1 MIGQSISHYRVLE
14 KVGGGGHGVVYKAED
29 LKLHRFV
36 ALKFLPDEM
45 AKDPEALSR
54 FQGEAQAASAL
65 NHPNICTIYDVD
77 ECEGKPFIAMELL
90 EGQTLRE
97 WIAHGGRALPRR
109 PLHGP
114 FATDQLF
121 ALAIQIADALDA
133 AHRESIIHR
142 DIKPANIFVTTRGQ
156 AKILDFGLAKL
167 LSAGW
172 LATGEISPEAAAAP
186 TWIGESNLTSPGM
199 AVGTAAYMSPE
210 QARGQ
215 ELDARTDLFSFGAV
229 LYEMA
234 TGRQA
239 FVGNTTASLFDALL
253 HEAPTSPVRLNP
265 ELPAE
270 LERILSK
277 ALEKDRELRY
287 QVASEMR
294 ADLRRLKRDTETV
307 RAVTAGAPTVDR
319 AAAPQAT
326 GTLPAV
332 PVQKLRWVEVLAGAV
347 GAVLI
352 LAVVGWYFWGH
363 MEWRRPELKQFQLTS
378 NSFESPATTAAA
390 ISPDGKYI
398 AYADETGLNLR
409 LIGTGKTHVL
419 STSAGSRISRLS
431 WFPEGT
437 TLLASGADA
446 KDNVSS
452 IWSISIL
459 GGAPRRLREDAGGA
473 SASPDGSRIAFTSGN
488 GKEIWLM
495 GANGEEPQ
503 PIVAGAEGDSF
514 QWPLWFAD
522 GQRVAYAR
530 GHSVAGELAFTIE
543 SHGVKTG
550 QATTIFSDS
559 RFTSGC
565 LLPDGRMIYS
575 VSEPPPKQN
584 DANLWEIRIDARTGQ
599 AASHPRRITNWA
611 GFTLSGLSVAADGSR
626 LAFLKGTSQADVYVG
641 ELEKNGAR
649 LKMPRRLTPDDRND
663 FPTAWTPDSRA
674 VLFFS
679 DRNGKWDI
687 FKQALDKRTAETIVE
702 GTQNYVLPRVSAD
715 GASIFYH
722 ASLKSE
728 LFSWSEPANLM
739 RVPISGGPPQLVRYE
754 PSLYDIR
761 CAHLPARLC
770 VLSEREPRQQVFYS
784 FDLVQGK
791 GRELTRIDVN
801 PAVGGYHWDVSPD
814 GSRIAVTMSSEREGR
829 IRILTLVGGVR
840 DVVVN
845 GWNGFQSLDWSA
857 DGKGLYA
864 SSQSPQAATLLY
876 SDLEGHAQV
885 LWRRDGIF
893 KTWGIPSPDGRHLA
907 FVEWTSANNVWMI
920 ENF

>member
-1 MIGQSISHYRVLE
+1 MLGQIISHYRVLE
-14 KVGGGGHGVVYKAED
+14 KLGGGGMGVVYKAED

-36 ALKFLPDEM
+36 ALKFLPEEV

-54 FQGEAQAASAL
+54 FQREAQATSAL
-65 NHPNICTIYDVD
+65 NHPNICTIHDID
-77 ECEGKPFIAMELL
+77 EYEGQPFIAMELL

-97 WIAHGGRALPRR
+97 WIAHGGGALPRP

-133 AHRESIIHR
+133 AHQKSIIHR

-167 LSAGW
+167 VPAGW
-172 LATGEISPEAAAAP
+172 PGAGKLSPAATAAP
-186 TWIGESNLTSPGM
+186 TWIGESNLTSPGVAM
-199 AVGTAAYMSPE
+199 GTAAYMSPE
-210 QARGQ
+210 QARGL

-239 FVGNTTASLFDALL
+239 FVGNTAASLFDALL
-253 HEAPTSPVRLNP
+253 HEAPASPVRLNP

-270 LERILSK
+270 LERIVSK
-277 ALEKDRELRY
+277 ALEKDREVRY

-307 RAVTAGAPTVDR
+307 RAVMAGAPSGER
-319 AAAPQAT
+319 AVAPQAT
-326 GTLPAV
+326 GTLPVV
-332 PVQKLRWVEVLAGAV
+332 PVKKSRWAIALAGAV
-347 GAVLI
+347 GAVLL
-352 LAVVGWYFWGH
+352 LAVVGWYFWDLV
-363 MEWRRPELKQFQLTS
+363 EWRRPELKQFQLTS
-378 NSFESPATTAAA
+378 NSLETPATTAAA
-390 ISPDGKYI
+390 ISPDGKYL
-398 AYADETGLNLR
+398 AYADETGINLR
-409 LIGTGKTHVL
+409 LIGTGETHV
-419 STSAGSRISRLS
+419 SPTPAGSRIFRLS
-431 WFPEGT
+431 WFPDGT
-437 TLLASGADA
+437 KLLASAVDKA
-446 KDNVSS
+446 NVSS

-459 GGAPRRLREDAGGA
+459 GGAPRRLRENASEA

-488 GKEIWLM
+488 AEEIWLM

-503 PIVAGAEGDSF
+503 RIVAGAEGDSF
-514 QWPLWFAD
+514 QGPLWFAD

-530 GHSVAGELAFTIE
+530 GHSVAGELAITVE

-550 QATTIFSDS
+550 QATTVLADP

-584 DANLWEIRIDARTGQ
+584 DANLWEIKIDARTGQ
-599 AASHPRRITNWA
+599 AASRPRRITNWA
-611 GFTLSGLSVAADGSR
+611 GFTLSGLSVTADGKR

-649 LKMPRRLTPDDRND
+649 LKMPRRLTLDDRND

-687 FKQALDKRTAETIVE
+687 FKQALDKRTAEAIVE
-702 GTQNYVLPRVSAD
+702 GSQNYVLPRVSAD
-715 GASIFYH
+715 GASILYH

-739 RVPISGGPPQLVRYE
+739 RVPILGGPPQLLRYE

-761 CAHLPARLC
+761 CARLPARLC
-770 VLSEREPRQQVFYS
+770 VLSEREPRHQVFYG

-791 GRELTRIDVN
+791 VRELTRIDVN

-814 GSRIAVTMSSEREGR
+814 GSRIAVTMGSERESR
-829 IRILTLVGGVR
+829 IRILSLVGGVR

-845 GWNGFQSLDWSA
+845 GWSGFQSLDWSA

-864 SSQSPQAATLLY
+864 SSQSAQAATLLY

-885 LWRRDGIF
+885 LWQQDGIF

-907 FVEWTSANNVWMI
+907 FVEWTSANNIWMI

>member
-1 MIGQSISHYRVLE
+1 MVGQTILHYRVVE
-14 KVGGGGHGVVYKAED
+14 KLGGGGMGVVYKAED
-29 LKLHRFV
+29 TRLGRFV
-36 ALKFLPDEM
+36 ALKFLPEEV
-45 AKDPEALSR
+45 AHDPQALERFRREAR
-54 FQGEAQAASAL
+54 AASGL
-65 NHPNICTIYDVD
+65 NHPNICTIHDID
-77 ECEGKPFIAMELL
+77 EWEGKPFIAMELL

-97 WIAHGGRALPRR
+97 WIAHGGGALPRP

-114 FATDQLF
+114 FATDELF

-133 AHRESIIHR
+133 AHQKSIIHR

-167 LSAGW
+167 VPAGW
-172 LATGEISPEAAAAP
+172 PTAGEVSPGATAAP
-186 TWIGESNLTSPGM
+186 TWIGESNLTSPGVVM
-199 AVGTAAYMSPE
+199 GTAAYMSPE

-239 FVGNTTASLFDALL
+239 FVGNTTAAVFGALL

-270 LERILSK
+270 LERIVSK
-277 ALEKDRELRY
+277 ALEKDREVRY

-307 RAVTAGAPTVDR
+307 RAVMAGAPAVDR
-319 AAAPQAT
+319 ASAPQAME
-326 GTLPAV
+326 TLPVV
-332 PVQKLRWVEVLAGAV
+332 PVQKSRWVEVLAGAV
-347 GAVLI
+347 GAVLL
-352 LAVVGWYFWGH
+352 LAVVGWYLWGRV
-363 MEWRRPELKQFQLTS
+363 EWRRPELKQFQLTS
-378 NSFESPATTAAA
+378 NSFETPATTAAV
-390 ISPDGKYI
+390 ISPDGKYL
-398 AYADETGLNLR
+398 AYADETGINLR
-409 LIGTGKTHVL
+409 RIGTGETHVL
-419 STSAGSRISRLS
+419 SSSAGSRISRLS

-446 KDNVSS
+446 KANVSS

-459 GGAPRRLREDAGGA
+459 GGAPHRLREDAGGA

-488 GKEIWLM
+488 GKEVWLM

-503 PIVAGAEGDSF
+503 QIVAGAEGDSF

-522 GQRVAYAR
+522 GKRVAYAR
-530 GHSVAGELAFTIE
+530 GHSIAGELAFTIE

-550 QATTIFSDS
+550 QATTIFSDP

-599 AASHPRRITNWA
+599 AASLPRRITNWA
-611 GFTLSGLSVAADGSR
+611 GFTLSDLSVTADGRR

-649 LKMPRRLTPDDRND
+649 LKMPRRLTLDDRND
-663 FPTAWTPDSRA
+663 FPTAWTPNSQA

-687 FKQALDKRTAETIVE
+687 FKQTLDKRTAEAIVQ
-702 GTQNYVLPRVSAD
+702 GPQNYVLPRVSAD
-715 GASIFYH
+715 GASILYH

-739 RVPISGGPPQLVRYE
+739 RVPIAGGPPQLVRYE
-754 PSLYDIR
+754 PSLYDMR
-761 CAHLPARLC
+761 CARLPARLC
-770 VLSEREPRQQVFYS
+770 VLSEREPRQQVFYG

-801 PAVGGYHWDVSPD
+801 PSVGGYHWDVSPD
-814 GSRIAVTMSSEREGR
+814 GSRIAVTMGSERESR
-829 IRILTLVGGVR
+829 IRILSLGGGMR
-840 DVVVN
+840 DVVIN

-864 SSQSPQAATLLY
+864 SSQSPQAVTLLY
-876 SDLEGHAQV
+876 SDLEGHTQV
-885 LWRRDGIF
+885 LWQQDGIF

-907 FVEWTSANNVWMI
+907 LLVWTSANNVWMI

>member
-1 MIGQSISHYRVLE
+1 M
-14 KVGGGGHGVVYKAED
+14 GVVYKAED

-36 ALKFLPDEM
+36 ALKFLPDEV

-54 FQGEAQAASAL
+54 FQREAQATSAL
-65 NHPNICTIYDVD
+65 NHPNICTIHDID
-77 ECEGKPFIAMELL
+77 EYEGQPFIAMELL

-97 WIAHGGRALPRR
+97 WIAYGGGALPRP

-133 AHRESIIHR
+133 AHQKSIIHR

-167 LSAGW
+167 VPAGW
-172 LATGEISPEAAAAP
+172 PGAGKLSPAATAAP
-186 TWIGESNLTSPGM
+186 TWIGESNLTSPGVAM
-199 AVGTAAYMSPE
+199 GTAAYMSPE
-210 QARGQ
+210 QARGL

-239 FVGNTTASLFDALL
+239 FVGNTAASLFDALL
-253 HEAPTSPVRLNP
+253 HEAPASPVRLNP

-270 LERILSK
+270 LERIVSK
-277 ALEKDRELRY
+277 ALEKDREVRY
-287 QVASEMR
+287 QVASEVR

-307 RAVTAGAPTVDR
+307 RAVMAGAPSGER
-319 AAAPQAT
+319 AVAPQAT
-326 GTLPAV
+326 GTLPVV
-332 PVQKLRWVEVLAGAV
+332 PVKKSRWAIALAGAV
-347 GAVLI
+347 GAVLL
-352 LAVVGWYFWGH
+352 LAVVGWYFWDLV
-363 MEWRRPELKQFQLTS
+363 EWRRPELKQFQLTS
-378 NSFESPATTAAA
+378 NSLETPATTAAA
-390 ISPDGKYI
+390 ISPDGKYL
-398 AYADETGLNLR
+398 ACADETGINLR
-409 LIGTGKTHVL
+409 LIGTGETHV
-419 STSAGSRISRLS
+419 SPTPAGSRIFRLS
-431 WFPEGT
+431 WFPDGT
-437 TLLASGADA
+437 KLLASAVDKA
-446 KDNVSS
+446 NVSS

-459 GGAPRRLREDAGGA
+459 GGAPRRLRENASEA
-473 SASPDGSRIAFTSGN
+473 SASPDGSHIAFTSGN
-488 GKEIWLM
+488 SQEIWLM

-503 PIVAGAEGDSF
+503 RIVAGAEGDSF
-514 QWPLWFAD
+514 QGPLWFAD

-530 GHSVAGELAFTIE
+530 GHSVAGELAITVE

-550 QATTIFSDS
+550 QATTVFADP

-584 DANLWEIRIDARTGQ
+584 DANLWEIKIDARTGQ
-599 AASHPRRITNWA
+599 AASRPRRITNWA
-611 GFTLSGLSVAADGSR
+611 GFTLSGLSVTADGKR

-641 ELEKNGAR
+641 KLEENGAR
-649 LKMPRRLTPDDRND
+649 LKMPRRLTLDDRND
-663 FPTAWTPDSRA
+663 FPTAWTPDSQA

-687 FKQALDKRTAETIVE
+687 FKQALDKRTAEAIVE
-702 GTQNYVLPRVSAD
+702 GPQNYVLPRVSANGD
-715 GASIFYH
+715 WILYH

-739 RVPISGGPPQLVRYE
+739 QVPSSGGPPQLVRYE

-761 CAHLPARLC
+761 CARLPARLC

-791 GRELTRIDVN
+791 GRELTRIDIN
-801 PAVGGYHWDVSPD
+801 PAVSGYHWDVSPD
-814 GSRIAVTMSSEREGR
+814 GSRIAVTMGSERESR
-829 IRILTLVGGVR
+829 VRILSLRGGAR
-840 DVVVN
+840 DVRVN
-845 GWNGFQSLDWSA
+845 GWSGIQSLDWSA

-864 SSQSPQAATLLY
+864 SSQSAQAATLLY
-876 SDLEGHAQV
+876 IDLEGHTQV
-885 LWRRDGIF
+885 LWQPDGIF
-893 KTWGIPSPDGRHLA
+893 KTWGIPSPDGRHFA
-907 FVEWTSANNVWMI
+907 FLEWTSANNVWMI

>member
-1 MIGQSISHYRVLE
+1 MLGQIISHYRVLE
-14 KVGGGGHGVVYKAED
+14 KLGGGGMGVVYKAED

-36 ALKFLPDEM
+36 ALKFLPDEV

-54 FQGEAQAASAL
+54 FQREAQATSAL
-65 NHPNICTIYDVD
+65 NHPNICTIHDID
-77 ECEGKPFIAMELL
+77 EYEGQPFIAMELL

-97 WIAHGGRALPRR
+97 WIAHGGGALPRP

-133 AHRESIIHR
+133 AHQKSIIHR
-142 DIKPANIFVTTRGQ
+142 DIKPANIFVTTRGP

-167 LSAGW
+167 VPAGW
-172 LATGEISPEAAAAP
+172 PGAGKLSPAATAAP
-186 TWIGESNLTSPGM
+186 TWIGESNLTSPGVAM
-199 AVGTAAYMSPE
+199 GTAAYMSPE
-210 QARGQ
+210 QARGL

-239 FVGNTTASLFDALL
+239 FVGNTAASLFDALL

-270 LERILSK
+270 LERIVSK
-277 ALEKDRELRY
+277 ALEKDREVRY

-307 RAVTAGAPTVDR
+307 RAVMAGAPSGER
-319 AAAPQAT
+319 AVAPQAT
-326 GTLPAV
+326 GTLPVV
-332 PVQKLRWVEVLAGAV
+332 PVKKSRWAIALAGAV
-347 GAVLI
+347 GAVLL
-352 LAVVGWYFWGH
+352 LAVVGWYFWDLV
-363 MEWRRPELKQFQLTS
+363 EWRRPELKQFQLTS
-378 NSFESPATTAAA
+378 NSLETPATTAAA
-390 ISPDGKYI
+390 ISPDGKYL
-398 AYADETGLNLR
+398 AYADETGINLR
-409 LIGTGKTHVL
+409 LIGTGETHV
-419 STSAGSRISRLS
+419 SPTPAGSRIFRLS
-431 WFPEGT
+431 WFPDGT
-437 TLLASGADA
+437 KLLASAVDKA
-446 KDNVSS
+446 NVSS

-459 GGAPRRLREDAGGA
+459 GGAPRRLRENASEA

-488 GKEIWLM
+488 AEEIWLM

-503 PIVAGAEGDSF
+503 RIVAGAEGDSF
-514 QWPLWFAD
+514 QGPLWFAD

-530 GHSVAGELAFTIE
+530 GHSVAGELAITVE

-550 QATTIFSDS
+550 QATTIFSDP

-584 DANLWEIRIDARTGQ
+584 DANLWEIKIDARTGQ
-599 AASHPRRITNWA
+599 AASRPRRITNWA
-611 GFTLSGLSVAADGSR
+611 GFTLSGLSVTADGKR

-649 LKMPRRLTPDDRND
+649 LKMPRRLTLDDRND

-687 FKQALDKRTAETIVE
+687 FKQALDKRTAEAIVE
-702 GTQNYVLPRVSAD
+702 GSQNYVLPRVSAD
-715 GASIFYH
+715 GASILYH

-739 RVPISGGPPQLVRYE
+739 RVPILGGPPQLLRYE

-761 CAHLPARLC
+761 CARLPARLC
-770 VLSEREPRQQVFYS
+770 VLSEREPRHQVFYG

-814 GSRIAVTMSSEREGR
+814 GSRIAVTMGSERESR
-829 IRILTLVGGVR
+829 IRILSLVGGVR

-845 GWNGFQSLDWSA
+845 GWSGFQSLDWSA

-864 SSQSPQAATLLY
+864 SSQSAQAATLLY

-885 LWRRDGIF
+885 LWQQDGIF

-907 FVEWTSANNVWMI
+907 FLEWTSANNVWMI